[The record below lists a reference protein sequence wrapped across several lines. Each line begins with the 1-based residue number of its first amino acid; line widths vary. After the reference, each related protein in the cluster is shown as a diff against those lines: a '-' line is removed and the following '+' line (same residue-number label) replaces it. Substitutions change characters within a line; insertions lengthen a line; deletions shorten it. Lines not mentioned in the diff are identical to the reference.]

1 MDQRVAD
8 QVSQGASNRSF
19 DAVHLDNALR
29 SLL

>member
-8 QVSQGASNRSF
+8 QVSHGAPNRNF
-19 DAVHLDNALR
+19 DAVHLDNTLR